1 MKYCDE
7 FIQGREESPVRHKL
21 DISKSAAKDKDFLKA
36 TIKTSFIWS
45 DY

>member
-7 FIQGREESPVRHKL
+7 FIQGREESPKL
-21 DISKSAAKDKDFLKA
+21 DIKSATKDKYFLKA